1 MLHEHARDIAQLHGL
16 VGQGEGAGNHC
27 LGGDHRGQG
36 GQQHHG
42 QQRPARRQ
50 QVEGVTCGGGVG
62 EDRRALAEVVQHQ
75 ARQDQEEPGAGD
87 GFAAEVA
94 HVGVERLGPGQGQHH
109 RPENGDA
116 DARMNDEE
124 MHAPIG
130 VERLEHLGLLD
141 DAVDP
146 ESAQHAEPEHHD
158 WPEQDADARGAVLLD
173 QEQPH
178 QHDQRQRHDPVA
190 DAVERQVQAFDGRE
204 HRDGRSDH
212 AVAIEQGGAEQAE

>member
-1 MLHEHARDIAQLHGL
+1 M
-16 VGQGEGAGNHC
+16 
-27 LGGDHRGQG
+27 
-36 GQQHHG
+36 
-42 QQRPARRQ
+42 
-50 QVEGVTCGGGVG
+50 
-62 EDRRALAEVVQHQ
+62 
-75 ARQDQEEPGAGD
+75 
-87 GFAAEVA
+87 A
-94 HVGVERLGPGQGQHH
+94 HVGIECLGPGQGQHH

-116 DARMNDEE
+116 DAGVDDEE
-124 MHAPIG
+124 VHAPVGI
-130 VERLEHLGLLD
+130 ECLEHLRLQD
-141 DAVDP
+141 DAIDA

-158 WPEQDADARGAVLLD
+158 RPEQGADPRGAVLLD